1 MFLGLLN
8 CIVILFTL
16 KFFVAIR
23 MVAKINRNI
32 VFEKLLYIVFCLQ
45 FITFYCVV

>member
-23 MVAKINRNI
+23 MVAKIN
-32 VFEKLLYIVFCLQ
+32 CLQ